1 MTGQTSMSRLG
12 PAATLAAMMLASACA
27 GPGAQS
33 GPAGKTAAAANQ
45 AGAATTQAQAQAAEA
60 EIGSLRD
67 LAANGPGKKD
77 FPQAD
82 AVVKLERDDITLRT
96 DGQVVHHHKS
106 IVRILDA
113 QRGKAK
119 FADVHIRYDSK
130 RQDLHLILAR
140 TVNADGIVHDASPEE
155 ISDILPPE
163 LEDATMYSGVMERV
177 VSFPAVD
184 AGSVVELEYQSTTKA
199 SPDAPLGGEAMLAQ
213 WDPVV
218 ERVVTVTA
226 PASVTPQLAVVGT
239 ALEPAVSSDKAAA
252 TRTYTFHLANLP
264 DRQPEPASPREQAV
278 LPRLVYS
285 FVPAWTQ
292 VEAQVAERYFPAAH
306 LTSVPAAVAAQARTL
321 VAGLK
326 GKGAEA
332 RARALLAFVEHDI
345 RSVDLP
351 LGWAGYA
358 PNPPDV
364 VLSRRYGDARDK
376 VGLLL
381 ALCAAEHIAGQPV
394 LVRSGAVPVV
404 TSVPT
409 VAQFDRMV
417 ARLTLDGKAVW
428 VDPTDENGQ
437 LGLAPVGQDNQVL
450 ALTPGTPA
458 ASAGL
463 EQRPALDPAT
473 SVSHMTETYTLDARG
488 NLDARYAAS
497 LTGWYAERA
506 RETLKP
512 LKGERLVQYFQRAA
526 AGLSATATDAGHE
539 VGDLDSVAGPIAVS
553 QHVTAPGYTAT
564 QGHFRVF
571 ELPGSTLGFA
581 ADGLAVGM
589 SHRTYPL
596 MVGTPRTLVSD
607 ITVKVPAGWRVAYA
621 PSELSGKAPG
631 AHYSLRCSTEGRT
644 VTCHEELA
652 FDQVTVAAGD
662 YQPLY
667 QAMVKLA
674 DYGHRVILLQR

>member
-1 MTGQTSMSRLG
+1 MTGKTLMRRVG
-12 PAATLAAMMLASACA
+12 PAGSALAAMILASACA
-27 GPGAQS
+27 GPAQTGA
-33 GPAGKTAAAANQ
+33 AGKTTEAANQ
-45 AGAATTQAQAQAAEA
+45 AGAAANSQAQAQAAEA
-60 EIGSLRD
+60 EVASLRD
-67 LAANGPGKKD
+67 LAQNGPGKKD

-82 AVVKLERDDITLRT
+82 AVVKLERDDITLRE
-96 DGQVVHHHKS
+96 GGEVVHHHKS

-130 RQDLHLILAR
+130 RQDLHLLLAR

-163 LEDATMYSGVMERV
+163 LEGATVYSGVMERV

-184 AGSVVELEYQSTTKA
+184 AGSVVELEYESTTKA
-199 SPDAPLGGEAMLAQ
+199 GPDASLGGETLLAQ
-213 WDPVV
+213 WDPVAL
-218 ERVVTVTA
+218 RVVTVTA
-226 PASVTPQLAVVGT
+226 PAGVSPELAVVGT
-239 ALEPAVSSDKAAA
+239 TLQPTETQDKAAG
-252 TRTYTFHLANLP
+252 THTFTFHLANLP
-264 DRQPEPASPREQAV
+264 DQQPEPGSPREEAV

-285 FVPAWTQ
+285 FVPAWKQ
-292 VEAQVAERYFPAAH
+292 VEAQVAGRYFPAAH
-306 LTSVPAAVAAQARTL
+306 LTSVPASVRAQARKL
-321 VAGLK
+321 VAGIK
-326 GKGAEA
+326 GKGAAA

-404 TSVPT
+404 KSVPT
-409 VAQFDRMV
+409 LAQFDRMV

-437 LGLAPVGQDNQVL
+437 LGFAPVGQDNLVL
-450 ALTPGTPA
+450 ALSPEAPA
-458 ASAGL
+458 AAGL
-463 EQRPALDPAT
+463 EQRAALDPAS
-473 SVSHMTETYTLDARG
+473 SVSHMTETYALDARG
-488 NLDARYAAS
+488 NLDAHYAAS

-506 RETLKP
+506 REALKP
-512 LKGERLVQYFQRAA
+512 LKGERLTQYFQRTA

-539 VGDLDSVAGPIAVS
+539 VGDLDTVSGPITVS
-553 QHVTAPGYTAT
+553 QHVSAPDYTAT
-564 QGHFRVF
+564 QGRFRVF
-571 ELPGSTLGFA
+571 ELPGPTLGFA

-596 MVGTPRTLVSD
+596 LVGTPRSLVSD

-621 PSELSGKAPG
+621 PSELTGQAPG
-631 AHYSLRCSTEGRT
+631 AHYSLRCTTQGRT
-644 VTCHEELA
+644 VTCHQEVA
-652 FDQVTVAAGD
+652 FDKVTVAAAD
-662 YQPLY
+662 YDALHG
-667 QAMVKLA
+667 AMVKLA